1 MKVNIYSQLRN
12 MIILSFKKMLS
23 EKGDGWMKLID
34 ITFKSILGVF
44 VGEILFVI

>member
-1 MKVNIYSQLRN
+1 
-12 MIILSFKKMLS
+12 
-23 EKGDGWMKLID
+23 MKLID